1 MNINIGSPDDWNND
15 PYSKYKRKPYPNPYE
30 PNPHDPWPHSPK
42 DKEKWQKPVP
52 PKPVTIDDLF
62 PRLDRWAIGFD
73 PLFATLQAISTAK
86 PVSYP
91 PYNLT
96 KKKDKFILEV
106 ALAGYRKEDIEIFVE
121 DRTLVIQ
128 NNPENELEED
138 DDIDSVES
146 LHHGI
151 AQRSFTQKF
160 ALSEYIVVKSAV
172 MKDGILTV
180 VLENELPE
188 EKKPKKIDIK

>member
-1 MNINIGSPDDWNND
+1 MYIEPPRD
-15 PYSKYKRKPYPNPYE
+15 PWDKHKNPY
-30 PNPHDPWPHSPK
+30 DPWDKTNPSPYDNYNK
-42 DKEKWQKPVP
+42 KPAP
-52 PKPVTIDDLF
+52 PKVITIEDLF
-62 PRLDRWAIGFD
+62 PKLDRWAIGFD
-73 PLFATLQAISTAK
+73 PLFATLQSLSTAK
-86 PVSYP
+86 TVSYP

-106 ALAGYRKEDIEIFVE
+106 ALAGYRKEDIEISIE
-121 DRTLVIQ
+121 DRTLIIQ
-128 NNPENELEED
+128 NKSVDELEED
-138 DDIDSVES
+138 DDIKDVES

-160 ALSEYIVVKSAV
+160 ALSEYIVVKSAT

>member
-1 MNINIGSPDDWNND
+1 MYIEPPRD
-15 PYSKYKRKPYPNPYE
+15 PWDKHKPKNPY
-30 PNPHDPWPHSPK
+30 DPWDKTNPSPYDNYNK
-42 DKEKWQKPVP
+42 KPAP
-52 PKPVTIDDLF
+52 PKVITIEDLF
-62 PRLDRWAIGFD
+62 PKLDRWAIGFD
-73 PLFATLQAISTAK
+73 PLFATLQTLSTAK

-96 KKKDKFILEV
+96 KKKDKFVLEV
-106 ALAGYRKEDIEIFVE
+106 ALAGYRKEDIEIFIE

-128 NNPENELEED
+128 NKPIDELEED
-138 DDIDSVES
+138 DDIDDVES
-146 LHHGI
+146 LYHGI

-160 ALSEYIVVKSAV
+160 ALSEYIVVKSAT

>member
-1 MNINIGSPDDWNND
+1 MYIE
-15 PYSKYKRKPYPNPYE
+15 E
-30 PNPHDPWPHSPK
+30 PREPHDPWDKHKRNPYSPWGPDIHRDSLK
-42 DKEKWQKPVP
+42 KWQEEKK
-52 PKPVTIDDLF
+52 PKPVTIEDLF
-62 PRLDRWAIGFD
+62 PKLDRWAIGFD
-73 PLFATLQAISTAK
+73 PLFATLQSLSTAK
-86 PVSYP
+86 TVSYP

-106 ALAGYRKEDIEIFVE
+106 ALAGYRKDDLEIFVE

-128 NNPENELEED
+128 TLPVDDLEED
-138 DDIDSVES
+138 DDIEDVES

-160 ALSEYIVVKSAV
+160 ALSEYIVVKSAI
-172 MKDGILTV
+172 MKDGILLV

>member
-1 MNINIGSPDDWNND
+1 MYI
-15 PYSKYKRKPYPNPYE
+15 E
-30 PNPHDPWPHSPK
+30 PPHDPW
-42 DKEKWQKPVP
+42 DKHKQKNPYDPWDKTNPGPYDSYHKKPVP
-52 PKPVTIDDLF
+52 PKPVTIEDLF
-62 PRLDRWAIGFD
+62 PKLDRWAIGFD
-73 PLFATLQAISTAK
+73 PLFATLQSLSTAK
-86 PVSYP
+86 TVSYP

-106 ALAGYRKEDIEIFVE
+106 ALAGYRKDDLEIFVE

-128 NNPENELEED
+128 TLPVEDLEED
-138 DDIDSVES
+138 DDIEDVES

-160 ALSEYIVVKSAV
+160 ALSEYIVVKSAT
-172 MKDGILTV
+172 MKDGILLV
-180 VLENELPE
+180 ILENELPE

>member
-1 MNINIGSPDDWNND
+1 MYIEEPRD
-15 PYSKYKRKPYPNPYE
+15 PWDKHKNPYDPWDKGHPNPYG
-30 PNPHDPWPHSPK
+30 NFNK
-42 DKEKWQKPVP
+42 KPAAP
-52 PKPVTIDDLF
+52 PKPVTIEDLF
-62 PRLDRWAIGFD
+62 PKLDRWAIGFD
-73 PLFATLQAISTAK
+73 PMFATLQALSAAKTAT
-86 PVSYP
+86 YP

-106 ALAGYRKEDIEIFVE
+106 ALAGYRKEDLEIFVE

-128 NNPENELEED
+128 TLPVDDLEED
-138 DDIDSVES
+138 DDIEDAES

-160 ALSEYIVVKSAV
+160 ALSEYIVVKSAI
-172 MKDGILTV
+172 MKDGILLV